1 MESLGITQIPIVSKR
16 RKQQIRDLQ
25 IDTDGIISIE
35 DEIDDDADFTTAG
48 EDHLLI
54 DSDEDLS
61 DHETT
66 LVESVAARE
75 SRKRKFESKKETS
88 TWKKVE
94 IMKEKSSKNNVQCN
108 LCNTLFSR
116 KDNLAR
122 HMRNKH

>member
-54 DSDEDLS
+54 DSYEDLS
-61 DHETT
+61 DHEIP
-66 LVESVAARE
+66 
-75 SRKRKFESKKETS
+75 
-88 TWKKVE
+88 WW
-94 IMKEKSSKNNVQCN
+94 NQ
-108 LCNTLFSR
+108 
-116 KDNLAR
+116 
-122 HMRNKH
+122 